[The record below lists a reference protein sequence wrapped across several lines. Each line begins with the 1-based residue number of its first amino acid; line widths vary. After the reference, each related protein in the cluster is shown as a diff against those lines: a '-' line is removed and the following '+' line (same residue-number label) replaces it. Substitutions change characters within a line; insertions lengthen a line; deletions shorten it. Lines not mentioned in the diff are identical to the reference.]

1 MADQNQ
7 TDGSYRGII
16 LTYVGLL
23 LLLTASVTQS
33 VLDLGVINLWAPLGI
48 ALVQAALVVF
58 LFMHMRQERR
68 LWKIYL
74 LMVLAVVA
82 FLIGFTLFDILYR
95 YR

>member
-1 MADQNQ
+1 MERQNHIF
-7 TDGSYRGII
+7 DYPRII
-16 LTYVGLL
+16 LTYVVLVFLL
-23 LLLTASVTQS
+23 AASVSQSTQ
-33 VLDLGVINLWAPLGI
+33 DLGAMNLWIPLGI
-48 ALVQAALVVF
+48 ALIQAALVIF

-68 LWKIYL
+68 LWKVYL